1 VDAIRINELTEK
13 YPVLAPCADSVA
25 EAYRALEACFTSG
38 GKLLTAGNGGSSAD
52 AGHIVGE
59 LMKEFTRKRPPLAS
73 FAEALGAVTPPA
85 GGEALN
91 AACVRYLRDSLQ
103 RGLPAIDLGAQTA
116 LITACVNDIGGEII
130 YAQQLFNYGSAG
142 DVFIAIST
150 SGNAKNLVHALL
162 TARVKGITTIALL
175 GGSGGIMK
183 EYADIAITVPETE
196 TYKVQELHL
205 PVYHTLCLMLEEHFF
220 P

>member
-1 VDAIRINELTEK
+1 VNVIRITELIEK

-25 EAYRALEACFTSG
+25 AAYKALEACFTSG

-59 LMKEFTRKRPPLAS
+59 LMKSFTRRRPPLAS
-73 FAEALGAVTPPA
+73 FTEALRA
-85 GGEALN
+85 GGGERN
-91 AACVRYLRDSLQ
+91 AAYAQYLCDSLQ
-103 RGLPAIDLGAQTA
+103 RGLPAIDLGAHTA

-130 YAQQLFNYGSAG
+130 YAQQLFNYGNAG
-142 DVFIAIST
+142 DVFAAIST
-150 SGNAKNLVHALL
+150 SGNAKNLIYALL
-162 TARVKGITTIALL
+162 TARVKGIKTVALL

-183 EYADIAITVPETE
+183 DYADIAIVVPETE